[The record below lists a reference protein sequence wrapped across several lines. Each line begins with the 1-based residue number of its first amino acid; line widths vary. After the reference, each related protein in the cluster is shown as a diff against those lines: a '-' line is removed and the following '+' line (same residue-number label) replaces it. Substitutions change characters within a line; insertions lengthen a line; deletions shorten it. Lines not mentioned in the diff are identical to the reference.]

1 VARELNKLTDA
12 KCKALAKPGLH
23 GDGGGLYLNVK
34 AGGAKS
40 WSFIWRE
47 GRRRREGGLGVYPA
61 VTLAAARRTAGEYR
75 EAVAENRDPIAER
88 RRQKAEPTFGEAV
101 KLFLAD
107 NEAAWRNEKHK
118 YQWGQT
124 LGDSYCKH
132 LRPMKVSQIT
142 TDDVLKV
149 LRPHW
154 STKSETAKRLMGR
167 IERVLAFAKVK
178 GWRTGD
184 NPAAWR
190 GNLDALLPKRKK
202 LIARGH
208 HAAMRYEDV
217 PAFMKSLRAQRGVSS
232 RALEFII
239 LTATRSGETR
249 NATWHEFNLDAAL
262 WTIPAGRMKAGKEHA
277 VPLSKPAL
285 AIIRSLHDESH
296 DASRNSGTDYVFPG
310 YKGKPLS
317 DMAFKSLMKRMKV
330 EGITTHGFRSSF
342 RDWAGNKTD
351 APREVAE
358 HALAHIVGNAV
369 ENAYRRSTA
378 LDKRRKLMDKWAGH
392 LSTVQS
398 GNVVK
403 FSRKKA

>member
-1 VARELNKLTDA
+1 MARELNKLTDA
-12 KCKALAKPGLH
+12 KCKALSKPGLH

-61 VTLAAARRTAGEYR
+61 TTLASARRTATEYR
-75 EAVAENRDPIAER
+75 EAIAENRDPIAER
-88 RRQKAEPTFGEAV
+88 RRQKAEPNFGEAV

-124 LGDSYCKH
+124 LGDAYCKY
-132 LRPMKVSQIT
+132 LRPMKVSQIM

-154 STKSETAKRLMGR
+154 NTKSETAKRLMGR

-190 GNLDALLPKRKK
+190 GNLDALLPKQKK
-202 LIARGH
+202 LLARGH
-208 HAAMRYEDV
+208 HAAMSYADV
-217 PAFMKSLRAQRGVSS
+217 PAFLKSLRQQDGIAA
-232 RALEFII
+232 RALEFVI
-239 LTATRSGETR
+239 LTATRSGEAR
-249 NATWHEFNLDAAL
+249 NAAWSEFDLDAAL
-262 WTIPAGRMKAGKEHA
+262 WTIPAKRMKAGKVHQ

-285 AIIRSLHDESH
+285 AIVKALHDTGTEG
-296 DASRNSGTDYVFPG
+296 DADGAGFVFPG
-310 YKGKPLS
+310 YKGKALS
-317 DMAFKSLMKRMKV
+317 DMAFKQLMKRMKV
-330 EGITTHGFRSSF
+330 ENCTTHGFRSSF
-342 RDWAGNKTD
+342 RDWAGNETET
-351 APREVAE
+351 PREVAE

-378 LDKRRKLMDKWAGH
+378 LDKRRKLMDEWAGH
-392 LSTVQS
+392 LSTTKD